1 MLTKIHDFF
10 TPVLSGVDSFLD
22 STSNWVNAISLII
35 SVITLITM
43 LRFKRRI
50 RVEFEK
56 DAFRKKQNRIIKDLN
71 GFTGSLLDDP
81 ATYVAE
87 FLERI
92 DIYLLEL
99 ADSYTFLNRWLT
111 LQLRYTSFCINHF
124 YLKELANGNYRS
136 RHKLCRQ
143 LRGILVRIRKE

>member
-1 MLTKIHDFF
+1 MLAKIYDFF
-10 TPVLSGVDSFLD
+10 DPIVNWLDNFL
-22 STSNWVNAISLII
+22 TQASNWVNAISLI
-35 SVITLITM
+35 VAVVTLITM

-56 DAFRKKQNRIIKDLN
+56 DAFRKKQNRIIKDLD
-71 GFTGSLLDDP
+71 GFNGSLLDDS
-81 ATYVAE
+81 ATYVTE

-99 ADSYTFLNRWLT
+99 AESYTFLNRWLT
-111 LQLRYTSFCINHF
+111 LRLQYTSFCINHF
-124 YLKELANGNYRS
+124 YLKELANGNHRS

>member
-1 MLTKIHDFF
+1 MLAKIYNLISPIVNWLDDFL
-10 TPVLSGVDSFLD
+10 TQA
-22 STSNWVNAISLII
+22 SNWVNAVSLIVAI
-35 SVITLITM
+35 VTLITM

-56 DAFRKKQNRIIKDLN
+56 DALRKKQNRIIKELN
-71 GFTGSLLDDP
+71 GFNGSLLDDP
-81 ATYVAE
+81 ATYVTE
-87 FLERI
+87 FLETI

-99 ADSYTFLNRWLT
+99 AESYTFLNQWLSFRI
-111 LQLRYTSFCINHF
+111 RYTSFCINYF
-124 YLKELANGNYRS
+124 YLKELTNGNHRS